1 MKKLI
6 FFLLITQTL
15 NAQTCKYGYT
25 KHRIISDKA
34 RFITLATAS
43 VILNAVGDGLNANP
57 RTKPAGHILN
67 AFSIGTLV
75 ASPFLVDYNKRK
87 WYIYALSYGFI
98 RAGIFDPTYNIT
110 RKLPYNYSGNSCMWD
125 HFWNKAGGRNWFDMG
140 LFISV
145 GIVLP
150 INEL

>member
-6 FFLLITQTL
+6 ILLLITQNL
-15 NAQTCKYGYT
+15 SAQNCNYRFH
-25 KHRIISDKA
+25 KHRVISDKA
-34 RFITLATAS
+34 RFITIATAS
-43 VILNAVGDGLNANP
+43 VILNAVGDGLNANL
-57 RTKPAGHILN
+57 RTKPVGHFLN
-67 AFSIGTLV
+67 ACSIGALV
-75 ASPFLVDYNKRK
+75 VSPFLVDYNKRK

-125 HFWNKAGGRNWFDMG
+125 KFWNKAGGRNGFDMG
-140 LFISV
+140 LFITV
-145 GIVLP
+145 GIALP